1 MGRPDLVK
9 FPTVGNWNLSV
20 SLTTQRQFSFDS
32 DHTDDEY
39 ESDEPNERTSLLPPS
54 GISTNE
60 RDGKESYTGDSYRRS
75 RRAKGNA
82 SSSSRHRQLV
92 PPEEHSTRRWD
103 NRASSEMLE
112 QATKVSLKLK

>member
-1 MGRPDLVK
+1 MK

-112 QATKVSLKLK
+112 QATKVSLKRE